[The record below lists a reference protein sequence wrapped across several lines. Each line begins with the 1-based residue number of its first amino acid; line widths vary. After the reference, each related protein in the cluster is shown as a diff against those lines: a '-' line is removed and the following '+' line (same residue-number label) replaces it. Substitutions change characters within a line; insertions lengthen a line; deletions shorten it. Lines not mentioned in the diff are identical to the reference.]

1 MQVCFLFSI
10 LLCINNIDVVKH
22 LHENSD
28 YEELIQWPHQTYEV
42 SLAV

>member
-10 LLCINNIDVVKH
+10 LLSIDNIDIVKH

-28 YEELIQWPHQTYEV
+28 YEELVQLVP
-42 SLAV
+42 SDL